1 MITRRLHEEA
11 LQRMQQRAK
20 PEAMRPRRSTVE
32 QPFGNLK
39 CRASSNIRA
48 FAAWNPVTAITKSA
62 MKSRSCRV
70 DIDQDGLLE

>member
-1 MITRRLHEEA
+1 MITRRHHAEA
-11 LQRMQQRAK
+11 PQRMQQRAK
-20 PEAMRPRRSTVE
+20 PEAMRPARSTVE

-62 MKSRSCRV
+62 MKSRSRRV
-70 DIDQDGLLE
+70 DID

>member
-1 MITRRLHEEA
+1 MW
-11 LQRMQQRAK
+11 
-20 PEAMRPRRSTVE
+20 PRRSTVE

-62 MKSRSCRV
+62 MKSRSRRA
-70 DIDQDGLLE
+70 DIDQDGRLE